1 MFVRMADNS
10 TSSHLPRRG
19 GQRADR
25 NADGRRAVVD
35 SGELGTRPRSARTR
49 SWMLPIMTWRASP
62 RAAVLQ
68 APSPRRARDAGR
80 WRRGAPDASGCFLW
94 SYRALFIRALGVRED
109 QTARVPLELRRMTWL
124 SPKQVLARCLAPD
137 IEALTPVP
145 AFQRSYLSDQHAA
158 LVPRGVCR
166 QQCPHPCF
174 LPAATGADSGSFA
187 VLSDARATRR
197 PGSAACSNWQRHTRD
212 KSIPEPRAAAATPS
226 TVTKRENTPLRRPR
240 PSRRDPRL
248 TAARGCR
255 TSAARSANQI
265 SS

>member
-1 MFVRMADNS
+1 M
-10 TSSHLPRRG
+10 
-19 GQRADR
+19 
-25 NADGRRAVVD
+25 
-35 SGELGTRPRSARTR
+35 
-49 SWMLPIMTWRASP
+49 
-62 RAAVLQ
+62 Q
-68 APSPRRARDAGR
+68 APSLRRARDAGR
-80 WRRGAPDASGCFLW
+80 RRCGVPDASGCFLW
-94 SYRALFIRALGVRED
+94 SYRALFIRELGVRED
-109 QTARVPLELRRMTWL
+109 QTARAPPSSYRMTWL

-166 QQCPHPCF
+166 QQCPHTCF
-174 LPAATGADSGSFA
+174 LPAATGADSAIFCG
-187 VLSDARATRR
+187 LDDARATQ
-197 PGSAACSNWQRHTRD
+197 PPASAACSTGNVIRAIKASLSRAPPPRRPAPLQGRANTR
-212 KSIPEPRAAAATPS
+212 A
-226 TVTKRENTPLRRPR
+226 RRPR

>member
-1 MFVRMADNS
+1 
-10 TSSHLPRRG
+10 
-19 GQRADR
+19 
-25 NADGRRAVVD
+25 
-35 SGELGTRPRSARTR
+35 
-49 SWMLPIMTWRASP
+49 MTWRASP

-68 APSPRRARDAGR
+68 APSLRRARDAGR
-80 WRRGAPDASGCFLW
+80 RRRGVPDASGCFLW
-94 SYRALFIRALGVRED
+94 SYRALFIRALGVREG

-124 SPKQVLARCLAPD
+124 SPQQVLARCLAPD

-166 QQCPHPCF
+166 QQCPHTCF
-174 LPAATGADSGSFA
+174 LPAATGADSAIFCG
-187 VLSDARATRR
+187 LDDARATQR
-197 PGSAACSNWQRHTRD
+197 PGGAACFSWQRHARD

-226 TVTKRENTPLRRPR
+226 TVAERDNTHRRPR

-255 TSAARSANQI
+255 TSSAPTTRRRTPRSCRRAASAARARSPRT
-265 SS
+265 SFLG

>member
-1 MFVRMADNS
+1 MTDNS

-35 SGELGTRPRSARTR
+35 SGELGTLPRSVRTR

-68 APSPRRARDAGR
+68 APSPPRAGR
-80 WRRGAPDASGCFLW
+80 WETASRCAGRVGLFPLVSSGAFYTCVGSQ
-94 SYRALFIRALGVRED
+94 ED

-124 SPKQVLARCLAPD
+124 SPQQVLARCLAPD
-137 IEALTPVP
+137 TEALTSAP
-145 AFQRSYLSDQHAA
+145 AFQRSYWSDQHAA

-174 LPAATGADSGSFA
+174 LPAATRADSGSFA
-187 VLSDARATRR
+187 A
-197 PGSAACSNWQRHTRD
+197 
-212 KSIPEPRAAAATPS
+212 
-226 TVTKRENTPLRRPR
+226 
-240 PSRRDPRL
+240 
-248 TAARGCR
+248 
-255 TSAARSANQI
+255 
-265 SS
+265 

>member
-1 MFVRMADNS
+1 M
-10 TSSHLPRRG
+10 
-19 GQRADR
+19 
-25 NADGRRAVVD
+25 D
-35 SGELGTRPRSARTR
+35 SGELGTRPRSVRTR

-80 WRRGAPDASGCFLW
+80 RRRGVPDASVCFLC
-94 SYRALFIRALGVRED
+94 SYWAIFIRELGVRED
-109 QTARVPLELRRMTWL
+109 QTARAPLELRRMTWL
-124 SPKQVLARCLAPD
+124 SPQQVLARCLAPD

-174 LPAATGADSGSFA
+174 LPAATGADSAIFCG
-187 VLSDARATRR
+187 LSGAGATRR
-197 PGSAACSNWQRHTRD
+197 PASAACFSWQRRTRD
-212 KSIPEPRAAAATPS
+212 KSIAEPRAAAATPS
-226 TVTKRENTPLRRPR
+226 TVAERDNAHRRPR

-255 TSAARSANQI
+255 TSSAPTTRRPTPRSCRRAASAARARSPRT
-265 SS
+265 SFLG